1 MTYFLTLKQT
11 LKAEKTMTL
20 LVRTSFLIA
29 VFVSVIC
36 ISSCATLT
44 DDIQVETH
52 ADPDIN
58 YSKYKTY
65 AWAGSAQI
73 VFDPVGQWEQ
83 PTLDTDEEVRLVVN
97 RELRARGFNQVEN
110 NPDLFVAFVAGV
122 DTTVLEL
129 KKDPGSDKTLPT
141 TAPKAAL
148 VIALIDANSGYLVW
162 LGYAIGDAQQQQTID
177 NIRARIDYAVSQ
189 ILNSYNE

>member
-1 MTYFLTLKQT
+1 MN
-11 LKAEKTMTL
+11 L
-20 LVRTSFLIA
+20 LAKTSFLIA
-29 VFVSVIC
+29 VFVAVTF

-83 PTLDTDEEVRLVVN
+83 PTLDTDAEVRLVVN

-110 NPDLFVAFVAGV
+110 NPDLLVSFAAGV

-129 KKDPGSDKTLPT
+129 KKDPDSDKAVPT

-148 VIALIDANSGYLVW
+148 VIALIDESSGYVVW
-162 LGYAIGDAQQQQTID
+162 LGHAMGDAQQQQTID
-177 NIRARIDYAVSQ
+177 NIRGRIDYAVSQ
-189 ILNSYNE
+189 IFKPYNE

>member
-1 MTYFLTLKQT
+1 MS
-11 LKAEKTMTL
+11 L
-20 LVRTSFLIA
+20 LAKTSFLIA
-29 VFVSVIC
+29 IFSTVTF

-52 ADPDIN
+52 ADPGIN

-83 PTLDTDEEVRLVVN
+83 PTLDTDEEVRLVVD

-129 KKDPGSDKTLPT
+129 KKDPDSDKTVPT
-141 TAPKAAL
+141 IAPKAAL
-148 VIALIDANSGYLVW
+148 VIALIDASSGYVVW
-162 LGYAIGDAQQQQTID
+162 LSHAKGDAQQQQTID

-189 ILNSYNE
+189 IFKTYNK